1 MGVRVL
7 NFNPITKY
15 LVMSKV
21 NHLYVK
27 LHSFPKKITMIII
40 WVNIQ
45 SIMFVTLRKKNS
57 IKIVL
62 KWLFSGFSF
71 FFIAMLF
78 SMIIHDAMTG
88 VSSTTAEY
96 CAKYGILASPA
107 CW

>member
-1 MGVRVL
+1 MGFRGL

-15 LVMSKV
+15 LVMHKD
-21 NHLYVK
+21 NNLYVN
-27 LHSFPKKITMIII
+27 LH
-40 WVNIQ
+40 
-45 SIMFVTLRKKNS
+45 S

-78 SMIIHDAMTG
+78 FMVIHDSMTG

-96 CAKYGILASPA
+96 CAKYGFLASPG

>member
-1 MGVRVL
+1 MH
-7 NFNPITKY
+7 
-15 LVMSKV
+15 KV
-21 NHLYVK
+21 NNLYVN

-40 WVNIQ
+40 GVTIQ
-45 SIMFVTLRKKNS
+45 SIIISSLRKKNS
-57 IKIVL
+57 IKNVL

-78 SMIIHDAMTG
+78 FMVIHDVMTG